1 MAQPSSY
8 VPDTALTSAPTSGFT
23 ANSVDPMRN
32 AAPQQMEQMGDAANK
47 VGETI
52 DSIGARVQWQLDD
65 AATKSA
71 VTSFMQQSQKVLSG
85 DGTDD
90 NPGYLNTRG
99 QQAIDG
105 FAPARDT
112 LAKIQQQGLAGLTD
126 GLQKMMYNR
135 VTTAHLT
142 NFGATMADHHFQ
154 QNAIYSAQAAND
166 ESDAYLQSAVNA
178 SKSIGETDVNG
189 DPSGNFYAFRNQA
202 VQAKQHSL
210 FIATGATPDS
220 PQGTEAAKQVTT
232 QIAQGVISQMLD
244 NHDYKGAQA
253 FYNSELEQGHIDER
267 TAETL
272 GAAVKRNTDVETVKD
287 VSGQLISN
295 ALRKAAGLPTG
306 INPQLPIQG
315 GSYTM
320 NKNDDGS
327 QTFVVPGNTA
337 VNAAADGKV
346 SSITQDEDGG
356 PYTMEVTHA
365 DGSTTQ
371 YGNLSAVNY
380 KVGDA
385 VMQGQQPIGLTAKGG
400 LNYSMAD
407 KDGKAVDPSMQVLPV
422 VDMTKF
428 SDPVM
433 AKAVIDQVN
442 SSSYSPEMKAQM
454 VQYVDSQQKSNWR
467 QDQEMKAQTFSQA
480 SNAFYS
486 GGMQW
491 KQIPPSLFAQL
502 PAEQQQ
508 HFMDMQTSEVLKKYD
523 QGQAFKTM
531 SETDIVS
538 DFIANPDLITTDNV
552 ETARPKLSRA
562 TYLQLLGKANE
573 LAKNPSGVV
582 EANAVSTRLK
592 FFAGPAGIKTEPKTD
607 AEKVTWNALNYSV
620 DNAITQIKEQNKG
633 KATAEQVDSAI
644 KQALI
649 QHTIS
654 TPRSAWNPLRV
665 LGISPNE
672 TKQEYQF
679 QMPAGA
685 THVVH
690 GSDGK
695 MHYTDGKTDLG
706 VVQ

>member
-306 INPQLPIQG
+306 INPQLHDEQERRWQPDVRRAGKHCGERG
-315 GSYTM
+315 GGWEGVQHY
-320 NKNDDGS
+320 
-327 QTFVVPGNTA
+327 PG
-337 VNAAADGKV
+337 
-346 SSITQDEDGG
+346 
-356 PYTMEVTHA
+356 
-365 DGSTTQ
+365 
-371 YGNLSAVNY
+371 
-380 KVGDA
+380 
-385 VMQGQQPIGLTAKGG
+385 
-400 LNYSMAD
+400 
-407 KDGKAVDPSMQVLPV
+407 
-422 VDMTKF
+422 
-428 SDPVM
+428 
-433 AKAVIDQVN
+433 
-442 SSSYSPEMKAQM
+442 
-454 VQYVDSQQKSNWR
+454 
-467 QDQEMKAQTFSQA
+467 
-480 SNAFYS
+480 
-486 GGMQW
+486 
-491 KQIPPSLFAQL
+491 
-502 PAEQQQ
+502 
-508 HFMDMQTSEVLKKYD
+508 
-523 QGQAFKTM
+523 
-531 SETDIVS
+531 
-538 DFIANPDLITTDNV
+538 
-552 ETARPKLSRA
+552 
-562 TYLQLLGKANE
+562 
-573 LAKNPSGVV
+573 
-582 EANAVSTRLK
+582 
-592 FFAGPAGIKTEPKTD
+592 
-607 AEKVTWNALNYSV
+607 
-620 DNAITQIKEQNKG
+620 
-633 KATAEQVDSAI
+633 
-644 KQALI
+644 
-649 QHTIS
+649 
-654 TPRSAWNPLRV
+654 
-665 LGISPNE
+665 
-672 TKQEYQF
+672 
-679 QMPAGA
+679 
-685 THVVH
+685 
-690 GSDGK
+690 
-695 MHYTDGKTDLG
+695 
-706 VVQ
+706 